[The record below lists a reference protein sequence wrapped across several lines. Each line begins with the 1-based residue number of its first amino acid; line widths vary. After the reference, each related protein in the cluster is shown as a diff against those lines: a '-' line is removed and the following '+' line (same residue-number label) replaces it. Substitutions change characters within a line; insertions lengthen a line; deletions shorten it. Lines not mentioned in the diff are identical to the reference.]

1 MNYNPLDVPAVA
13 RTARGIIT
21 HPQHH
26 AIGTWARDAD
36 HADVPWWDDQAY
48 CFCYFGAL
56 RRAAWEHLG
65 EPLVTPDPEQP
76 LDARVDDAALRLAEY
91 THAQIT
97 RALGKTGHKAVSMS
111 DVNDWPRGH
120 ERVLEL
126 LDNYLALVEGVTA
139 A

>member
-1 MNYNPLDVPAVA
+1 MNYNPLDVTTVA
-13 RTARGIIT
+13 RVARGIIT

-36 HADVPWWDDQAY
+36 HVDVPWWDDQAY

-65 EPLVTPDPEQP
+65 EPLVTVDPDCS
-76 LDARVDDAALRLAEY
+76 LDAAVDDDALRLAEY
-91 THAQIT
+91 THAHIT
-97 RALGKTGHKAVSMS
+97 RALGLTGVKSAHMA
-111 DVNDWPRGH
+111 DVNDWPNGH
-120 ERVLEL
+120 ARILAH
-126 LDNYLALVEGVTA
+126 LDNYLALAEGVTA